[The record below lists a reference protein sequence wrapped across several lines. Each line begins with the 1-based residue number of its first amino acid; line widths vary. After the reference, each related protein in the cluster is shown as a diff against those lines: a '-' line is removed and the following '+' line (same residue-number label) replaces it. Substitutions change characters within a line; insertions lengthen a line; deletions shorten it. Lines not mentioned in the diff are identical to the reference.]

1 MISSGMLLFDKPAG
15 WTSHDAVDAF
25 RRIFPPDTK
34 VGHCGALDPIATGL
48 LIILVGPAT
57 KAQARMQGLDK
68 SYSGTI
74 RLGVSTDTGDT
85 AGKILSQAEPPAVT
99 LAELDAL
106 LKSFQ
111 GPLEMPAP
119 AFSAVKYKGKALYRY
134 ARKGIAVPARMR
146 TSIIRRWTARSYAA
160 PELAHELD
168 CSSGTYVRSLA
179 QAIGKKLGCG
189 AVMSSLRR
197 DKIGAFSLE
206 EALTLEDLKRLK
218 SADLQPLLTRS
229 LPRLYAALSP
239 MPQSGGGRPPAP
251 LSA

>member
-1 MISSGMLLFDKPAG
+1 MISGMLLFDKPVG

-74 RLGVSTDTGDT
+74 RLGVSTDTGDV
-85 AGKILSQAEPPAVT
+85 AGKVLSQAEAPNPP
-99 LAELDAL
+99 LAELDRL

-119 AFSAVKYKGKALYRY
+119 AYSAVKYKGKALYRY

-146 TSIIRRWTARSYAA
+146 TSVIRRWTAISYAA
-160 PELAHELD
+160 PELTHELD

-179 QAIGKKLGCG
+179 QAIGEKLGCG
-189 AVMSSLRR
+189 AAMSSLRR
-197 DKIGAFSLE
+197 DKIGSFSLSD
-206 EALTLEDLKRLK
+206 ALSLTDLKSMSL
-218 SADLQPLLTRS
+218 SDLQPVLTRS
-229 LPRLYAALSP
+229 LSHLYAALSP
-239 MPQSGGGRPPAP
+239 LPQSGRPPAS

>member
-1 MISSGMLLFDKPAG
+1 
-15 WTSHDAVDAF
+15 VDAF
-25 RRIFPPDTK
+25 RRIFPPETK

-74 RLGVSTDTGDT
+74 RLGVSTDTGDV
-85 AGKILSQAEPPAVT
+85 AGKVLSQAEAPNPP
-99 LAELDAL
+99 LDELDRL

-111 GPLEMPAP
+111 GPLEMAAP
-119 AFSAVKYKGKALYRY
+119 AYSAVKYKGKALYRY

-146 TSIIRRWTARSYAA
+146 TSIIRRWTALAYAA
-160 PELAHELD
+160 PELSHELD

-179 QAIGKKLGCG
+179 QAIGEKLGCG
-189 AVMSSLRR
+189 AAMSSLRR
-197 DKIGAFSLE
+197 DKIGTFSLS
-206 EALTLEDLKRLK
+206 EALTLADLKRISL
-218 SADLQPLLTRS
+218 SDLQPLLTRS

-239 MPQSGGGRPPAP
+239 LPQSGQSSAS
-251 LSA
+251 LSV